1 MLKGAGAYVMAAFGF
16 SVGFI
21 ALEAI
26 AAPFFAKGT
35 DLLGGRGTNG
45 GA

>member
-1 MLKGAGAYVMAAFGF
+1 MLKGAGAYIMAAFGF

-26 AAPFFAKGT
+26 AAPFLATESNILFLKV
-35 DLLGGRGTNG
+35 
-45 GA
+45 